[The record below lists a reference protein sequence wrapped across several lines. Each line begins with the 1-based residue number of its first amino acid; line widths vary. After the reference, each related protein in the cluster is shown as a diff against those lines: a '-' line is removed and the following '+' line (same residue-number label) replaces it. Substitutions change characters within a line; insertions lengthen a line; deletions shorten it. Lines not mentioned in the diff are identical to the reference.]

1 MASVQDF
8 DLEIEKTSVQS
19 KLNKAINEVK
29 KTKDKRYGKKLHC
42 IPKCKYLY
50 HHEKM
55 ASEEQEMVKKE
66 EAVKKDAE
74 QPMSKDLEDGLFKM
88 TNEYEMMMLREAIRK
103 EEEAVALRVADLK
116 AKGLYRYPVD
126 ISFDYNSE

>member
-1 MASVQDF
+1 
-8 DLEIEKTSVQS
+8 
-19 KLNKAINEVK
+19 
-29 KTKDKRYGKKLHC
+29 
-42 IPKCKYLY
+42 
-50 HHEKM
+50 M

>member
-74 QPMSKDLEDGLFKM
+74 QPMSNDLEDGLFKM
-88 TNEYEMMMLREAIRK
+88 TNEYEMMMLRVIMIVRLMA
-103 EEEAVALRVADLK
+103 EEHGVQMGAW
-116 AKGLYRYPVD
+116 GMLYGACLQIY
-126 ISFDYNSE
+126 IGI